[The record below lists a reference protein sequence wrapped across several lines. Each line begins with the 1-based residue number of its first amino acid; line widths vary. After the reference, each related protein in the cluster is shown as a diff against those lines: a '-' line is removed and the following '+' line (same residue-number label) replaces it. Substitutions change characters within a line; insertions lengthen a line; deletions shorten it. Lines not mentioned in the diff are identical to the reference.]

1 MAVGDNTMRA
11 PGQSG
16 RAPSLIQAL
25 ASVDA
30 VGGSVELAGIG
41 MRYGALQV
49 LHPTDLAVQAGEF
62 LTILGPSGSG
72 KTTILKIVGG
82 FVSPTEGRLLLD
94 GQDISRM
101 PVTKRPFNTVFQD
114 YALFPHMTAAQ
125 NVGYGLMIR
134 GKSRDEIK
142 RRVEEVLAIV
152 GLADRARSLPKNLS
166 GGQKQRVALARAI
179 ICEPRVVLLDEPLSA
194 LDAELRRQMQT
205 FLKDL
210 QRRIRTT
217 FLFVTHDQEEAI
229 TMSDR
234 VVVMNRG
241 RIEQVGAPRELYYR
255 PATEFVAGFFGD
267 NNIIEGRALAGGE
280 VDTPVGRLRLD
291 VDGSVPAGTQI
302 RLAIRPEHLQLDD
315 GEVRGGPA
323 ETFSA
328 QVFAVDFVGAL
339 THVRLRLA
347 DGQSLKLKVPTPQL
361 REAISPGCSATVRW
375 NRENMRALRPAS

>member
-1 MAVGDNTMRA
+1 
-11 PGQSG
+11 
-16 RAPSLIQAL
+16 
-25 ASVDA
+25 
-30 VGGSVELAGIG
+30 
-41 MRYGALQV
+41 MRYGALRV
-49 LHPTDLAVQAGEF
+49 LHPTDLSVRAGEF

-101 PVTKRPFNTVFQD
+101 PVTQRPFNTVFQD
-114 YALFPHMTAAQ
+114 YALFPHMTAEQ

-134 GKSRDEIK
+134 GRGRDEIK
-142 RRVEEVLAIV
+142 RRVAEVLSIV

-179 ICEPRVVLLDEPLSA
+179 ICEPRVILLDEPLSA

-234 VVVMNRG
+234 VVVMNHG

-267 NNIIEGRALAGGE
+267 NNIIEGRAVAGGE
-280 VDTPVGRLRLD
+280 VETPIGRLDLQGD
-291 VDGSVPAGTQI
+291 LQPGQQV
-302 RLAIRPEHLQLDD
+302 RLAIRPEHLLL
-315 GEVRGGPA
+315 GGGQSRQAA
-323 ETFSA
+323 EMTFSA
-328 QVFAVDFVGAL
+328 QVFDVDFVGAL
-339 THVRLRLA
+339 THLRLRVG
-347 DGQSLKLKVPTPQL
+347 DGQTLKLKVPTPQL
-361 REAISPGCSATVRW
+361 HDDIRPGCDVSVHW
-375 NRENMRALRPAS
+375 SRENMRALRPTS